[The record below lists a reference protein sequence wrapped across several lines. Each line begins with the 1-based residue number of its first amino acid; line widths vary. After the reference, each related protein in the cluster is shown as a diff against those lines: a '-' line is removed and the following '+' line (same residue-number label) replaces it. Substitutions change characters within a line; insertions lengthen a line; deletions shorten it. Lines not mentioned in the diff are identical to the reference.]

1 MLGKKI
7 YRGKAGRGQ
16 IGAKWQLSEM
26 PTAAQASRRWRGPHW
41 VGFGTLPH
49 LKKESHI
56 FHCSNSNV
64 CVTPKEVLYFDLC
77 TL

>member
-26 PTAAQASRRWRGPHW
+26 PTAAQASRAGEAHTGW
-41 VGFGTLPH
+41 VSEHFPTS
-49 LKKESHI
+49 K
-56 FHCSNSNV
+56 
-64 CVTPKEVLYFDLC
+64 
-77 TL
+77 